1 MDIFEIFDDRKDVS
15 DEFKQNMDYS
25 DQVLEDCLY
34 SKPDI
39 VIDKASNVKSFEDVE
54 QALTDILAF
63 LATEG
68 TKQMDS
74 NTAALL
80 IKTLSDSRT
89 ILSSGDL
96 LREDANVQ
104 DSTEE
109 KPDEEQ
115 PVKEQKVEQNAV
127 SANTAGGDEAKTA
140 EAAEKKS
147 KKPKQSSDTIDES
160 GIKKQISEL
169 ENYVVWPQNLSS
181 LDADQTKY
189 LARLKK
195 LISQFPSVRKLLKSC
210 LDFAEKEGG
219 TLYPSTVV
227 FLLLIY
233 FSNTPER
240 YIPMFMTKPLYYTVN
255 PLNNARRYGF
265 DRLIDYLRKR
275 FKKSKYK
282 SS

>member
-25 DQVLEDCLY
+25 DQFLGDCLIT
-34 SKPDI
+34 KPGK
-39 VIDKASNVKSFEDVE
+39 VIDKAINVRSFKDVE

-109 KPDEEQ
+109 
-115 PVKEQKVEQNAV
+115 
-127 SANTAGGDEAKTA
+127 
-140 EAAEKKS
+140 
-147 KKPKQSSDTIDES
+147 
-160 GIKKQISEL
+160 
-169 ENYVVWPQNLSS
+169 
-181 LDADQTKY
+181 
-189 LARLKK
+189 
-195 LISQFPSVRKLLKSC
+195 
-210 LDFAEKEGG
+210 
-219 TLYPSTVV
+219 
-227 FLLLIY
+227 
-233 FSNTPER
+233 
-240 YIPMFMTKPLYYTVN
+240 
-255 PLNNARRYGF
+255 
-265 DRLIDYLRKR
+265 
-275 FKKSKYK
+275 
-282 SS
+282 

>member
-1 MDIFEIFDDRKDVS
+1 MGVFDIFDDRKRDLS
-15 DEFKQNMDYS
+15 DEFIQGLDYS
-25 DQVLEDCLY
+25 DRPFGDCLY
-34 SKPDI
+34 NKPDK
-39 VIDKASNVKSFEDVE
+39 VIDKASNVKPFEDVE
-54 QALTDILAF
+54 QALTEILAF

-74 NTAALL
+74 NTVALL
-80 IKTLSDSRT
+80 IKTISDTRT

-109 KPDEEQ
+109 KPTEE
-115 PVKEQKVEQNAV
+115 KSADQNAV
-127 SANTAGGDEAKTA
+127 SEKTAGGDKA
-140 EAAEKKS
+140 ESAEVDEKKNE
-147 KKPKQSSDTIDES
+147 KPKQSPAIIDES
-160 GIKKQISEL
+160 GIRKQISEL
-169 ENYVVWPQNLSS
+169 ENYVVWPQNLSP
-181 LDADQTKY
+181 LDEDQVKY
-189 LARLKK
+189 LSKLKK
-195 LISQFPSVRKLLKSC
+195 MISQFPSVRRLLTFCK
-210 LDFAEKEGG
+210 DFAENGEG

-233 FSNTPER
+233 FSSTPER

-275 FKKSKYK
+275 FKKSKYH
-282 SS
+282 S

>member
-147 KKPKQSSDTIDES
+147 KKPKQNSDTIDES
-160 GIKKQISEL
+160 GIKKRISEL

-240 YIPMFMTKPLYYTVN
+240 YLPIFLTKPTYYTVDSKTN
-255 PLNNARRYGF
+255 ERIYKF
-265 DRLIDYLRKR
+265 DEFIEYLHKR
-275 FKKSKYK
+275 FKKIRQHE
-282 SS
+282 